1 MSIITLDKVS
11 KIYQGVV
18 PYEALK
24 KIDLAVEEGEFLSI
38 MGPSGSG
45 KTTLLNIIATLDK
58 PTNGQIEINKKDVSN
73 LSKDELSLFRL
84 KKIGFVFQ
92 DFNLLPPLT
101 VEENIMLPLTLDNKS
116 TTVMKIKAQKLME
129 DLGISHL
136 AKNRIH
142 EASGGEKQRIA
153 IARALI
159 NDPDIILAD
168 EPTGNLDSKA
178 AGDVMSILSEIN
190 LERKVTSIMVTHDPI
205 SASYSNRVIFIK
217 DGQFYNDIYC
227 GEHRELFYQNILD
240 VLSHLGGT
248 NHEFQ
253 STRLS

>member
-190 LERKVTSIMVTHDPI
+190 LERKVTTIMVTHDPI
-205 SASYSNRVIFIK
+205 SASYSNRVVFLKNWEIFNDIFIAGSIENSFIK
-217 DGQFYNDIYC
+217 I
-227 GEHRELFYQNILD
+227 
-240 VLSHLGGT
+240 S
-248 NHEFQ
+248 
-253 STRLS
+253 

>member
-205 SASYSNRVIFIK
+205 SASYSNRVVFIK

-240 VLSHLGGT
+240 VLSYLGGT

>member
-190 LERKVTSIMVTHDPI
+190 LERKVTTIMVTHDPI
-205 SASYSNRVIFIK
+205 SASYSNRVVFIK

-227 GEHRELFYQNILD
+227 GEH
-240 VLSHLGGT
+240 
-248 NHEFQ
+248 
-253 STRLS
+253 

>member
-217 DGQFYNDIYC
+217 DGA
-227 GEHRELFYQNILD
+227 IL
-240 VLSHLGGT
+240 
-248 NHEFQ
+248 
-253 STRLS
+253 

>member
-1 MSIITLDKVS
+1 
-11 KIYQGVV
+11 
-18 PYEALK
+18 
-24 KIDLAVEEGEFLSI
+24 
-38 MGPSGSG
+38 
-45 KTTLLNIIATLDK
+45 
-58 PTNGQIEINKKDVSN
+58 
-73 LSKDELSLFRL
+73 
-84 KKIGFVFQ
+84 
-92 DFNLLPPLT
+92 
-101 VEENIMLPLTLDNKS
+101 MLPLTLDNKS

-190 LERKVTSIMVTHDPI
+190 LERKVTTIMVTHDPI

-217 DGQFYNDIYC
+217 DGA
-227 GEHRELFYQNILD
+227 IL
-240 VLSHLGGT
+240 
-248 NHEFQ
+248 
-253 STRLS
+253 

>member
-190 LERKVTSIMVTHDPI
+190 LERKVTTIMVTHDPI

-217 DGQFYNDIYC
+217 DGA
-227 GEHRELFYQNILD
+227 IL
-240 VLSHLGGT
+240 
-248 NHEFQ
+248 
-253 STRLS
+253 

>member
-1 MSIITLDKVS
+1 MTMITLDKIV
-11 KIYQGVV
+11 KVYQGVV
-18 PYEALK
+18 PHEALK
-24 KIDLAVEEGEFLSI
+24 KIDLNVEKGEFLSI

-58 PTNGQIEINKKDVSN
+58 PTSGYIKIDGKEVSQLGKDG
-73 LSKDELSLFRL
+73 LSAFRL

-101 VEENIMLPLTLDNKS
+101 VEENIMLPLTLDNDSPKN
-116 TTVMKIKAQKLME
+116 MKKKVKKIME
-129 DLGISHL
+129 DLGIAHL

-159 NDPDIILAD
+159 NDPEIILAD

-178 AGDVMSILSEIN
+178 AGDVMTLLSEIN
-190 LERKVTSIMVTHDPI
+190 KIRKVTTIMVTHDAI
-205 SASYSNRVIFIK
+205 SASYSNRVAFIK
-217 DGQFYNDIYC
+217 DGEFYNDIYC
-227 GEHRELFYQNILD
+227 GDHREDFYQNILD
-240 VLSHLGGT
+240 VLAHLGGT

-253 STRLS
+253 STRHS

>member
-205 SASYSNRVIFIK
+205 SASYSNRVAFIK

>member
-24 KIDLAVEEGEFLSI
+24 KIDLSVEEGEFVSI

-58 PTNGQIEINKKDVSN
+58 PTSGSIVLKNKDVSK
-73 LSKDELSLFRL
+73 LPKEELSQFRL

-101 VEENIMLPLTLDNKS
+101 VEENIMLPLTLDNHS
-116 TTVMKIKAQKLME
+116 TSSMKKKAAKMMK

-178 AGDVMSILSEIN
+178 AGDVMEILSEIN
-190 LERKVTSIMVTHDPI
+190 QIKKVTTIMVTHDAI
-205 SASYSNRVIFIK
+205 SASYSNRVVFIK
-217 DGQFYNDIYC
+217 DGQFYNEIYC

-240 VLSHLGGT
+240 VLAHLGGT

>member
-1 MSIITLDKVS
+1 MSIITLDKIS

-24 KIDLAVEEGEFLSI
+24 KIDLQVEKGDFISI

-58 PTNGQIEINKKDVSN
+58 PTSGGININRKDVAK
-73 LSKDELSLFRL
+73 LAKDELSEFRL

-101 VEENIMLPLTLDNKS
+101 VEENIMLPLTLDNHSPKE
-116 TTVMKIKAQKLME
+116 MKKKVKRMMK

-190 LERKVTSIMVTHDPI
+190 QLKKVTTIMVTHDAI
-205 SASYSNRVIFIK
+205 SASYSNRVVFIK
-217 DGQFYNDIYC
+217 DGQFYNEIYC

-240 VLSHLGGT
+240 VLAHLGGT

>member
-142 EASGGEKQRIA
+142 EASGGEKQQIA

-205 SASYSNRVIFIK
+205 SASYSNRVVFIK

-240 VLSHLGGT
+240 VLSYLGGT

-253 STRLS
+253 STCLS

>member
-190 LERKVTSIMVTHDPI
+190 LERKVTTIMVTHNLRY
-205 SASYSNRVIFIK
+205 AVEYGNRLIMMHEGNV
-217 DGQFYNDIYC
+217 
-227 GEHRELFYQNILD
+227 ILD
-240 VLSHLGGT
+240 KSGEEKEKIHTEEIMGIFNRISVECG
-248 NHEFQ
+248 N
-253 STRLS
+253 

>member
-45 KTTLLNIIATLDK
+45 KTTLLNIIATLDT

-205 SASYSNRVIFIK
+205 SASYSNRVVFIK

-240 VLSHLGGT
+240 VLSYLGGT

-253 STRLS
+253 STCLS

>member
-1 MSIITLDKVS
+1 MTIINLETVS

-24 KIDLAVEEGEFLSI
+24 KIDLSVEEGEFLSI

-58 PTNGQIEINKKDVSN
+58 ATSGLIEIKGGDVSQ

-101 VEENIMLPLTLDNKS
+101 VEENIMLPLTLDN
-116 TTVMKIKAQKLME
+116 QPEKLMKQKVKKIMDE
-129 DLGISHL
+129 LGISHL

-168 EPTGNLDSKA
+168 EPTGNLDSKS

-190 LERKVTSIMVTHDPI
+190 KLRNVTTIMVTHDAI
-205 SASYSNRVIFIK
+205 SASYSNRVVFIK
-217 DGQFYNDIYC
+217 DGCFYNEIYS
-227 GEHRELFYQNILD
+227 GEKKELFYQNILD
-240 VLSHLGGT
+240 VLAHLGGT

-253 STRLS
+253 ATRPS